1 MGLIGSFVRFVGSIV
16 LFIVVLLLGIV
27 FAPQI
32 ASLFSNHI
40 PGGTVQVGNIQ
51 IPVLASIV
59 ASLALTLVVNLL
71 ALPFRR
77 RE

>member
-1 MGLIGSFVRFVGSIV
+1 MGIISSFVRFVGSIV
-16 LFIVVLLLGIV
+16 LFVVVLILGIV

-32 ASLFSNHI
+32 ASAFSNHI
-40 PGGTVQVGNIQ
+40 PGGTVTVGSVH